1 MQKIANHVLKNQL
14 NLKNRYR
21 EIYEIPCVMYLTLA
35 MYVLRIVIDQFFVF
49 CSLEQPLHGLLDA
62 QLSQKFQSFFD
73 RYLTIY
79 YILIYL

>member
-1 MQKIANHVLKNQL
+1 MCNVLDLGHVCKL
-14 NLKNRYR
+14 NKL
-21 EIYEIPCVMYLTLA
+21 LT
-35 MYVLRIVIDQFFVF
+35 VKRIGDQFFVF
-49 CSLEQPLHGLLDA
+49 CSLEQALRGLLDA